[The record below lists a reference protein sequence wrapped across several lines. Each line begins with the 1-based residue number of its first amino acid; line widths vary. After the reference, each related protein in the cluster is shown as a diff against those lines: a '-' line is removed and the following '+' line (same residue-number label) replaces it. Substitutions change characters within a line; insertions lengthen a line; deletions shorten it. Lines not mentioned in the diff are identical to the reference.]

1 MFRSKLDVVYRT
13 MTKLESD
20 MMYVVMFN

>member
-20 MMYVVMFN
+20 MMYVVIFN